1 MEEKEAKEKA
11 TISDGMEPFWTGW
24 KMNAKAYMLMG
35 FVFFTAHII
44 VTFVISYVF
53 NRHIYGLVF
62 SYLFS
67 SVVNMQVP
75 DVDRVFLISK
85 VVFLKSVGFSLLL
98 LPLTIFVILKVKAH
112 FEKKGIEELTD
123 EFKRGASLI
132 LAEDLNEKI
141 RQSGEKTSIP
151 IGPVMMPVSAEV
163 MHSFVIGGP
172 GSGKTTFFNQLI
184 ETLHKRGEK
193 RVIIYAF
200 KGDSVEKFYDS
211 ETDILFNPIDS
222 RSVRWTVSNEI
233 LAITDIDAI
242 AASLIPPAM
251 QAEPFWNDGAR
262 DVFSGLLHY
271 LWQNNM
277 KTNADIWSA
286 VSAPATQ
293 IRDWLQNTKGGERGL
308 RYVEDASSKQA
319 MSILSVMMQ
328 YTKSFEYM
336 AGIDGDFC
344 ISDWISKEPEKRQW
358 IFITNY
364 SEIEAT
370 LKPILSLFIDLLG
383 RKLLSL
389 PDNLNRRIFF
399 ILDEFGTLQRL
410 STITR
415 LKTLARSKGGVI
427 FDAIQDIG
435 QLDKIYGE
443 PTRQTLISASST
455 SLIFRVS
462 DPVAGEY
469 ISRKLGDTEV
479 EEKRKSATYGPED
492 SRDSVQVQK
501 QLKDRRLVMASE
513 IMNLKDLECYLK
525 LPNYPVTKIKLDW
538 KGYPNRNDPFIMRE
552 DMKLV
557 KTEPEKNG

>member
-11 TISDGMEPFWTGW
+11 TISDGKEPFWTGW

>member
-1 MEEKEAKEKA
+1 M
-11 TISDGMEPFWTGW
+11 SM
-24 KMNAKAYMLMG
+24 
-35 FVFFTAHII
+35 
-44 VTFVISYVF
+44 
-53 NRHIYGLVF
+53 R
-62 SYLFS
+62 
-67 SVVNMQVP
+67 VP
-75 DVDRVFLISK
+75 DVDRVFMISK
-85 VVFLKSVGFSLLL
+85 VVFLKSIGFSILL
-98 LPLTIFVILKVKAH
+98 LPLTIFAILKAKQH
-112 FEKKGIEELTD
+112 FEKKGVEELTD
-123 EFKRGASLI
+123 EFKRGAELKTPEEI
-132 LAEDLNEKI
+132 NEKI
-141 RQSGEKTSIP
+141 KQSGEKISIP
-151 IGPVMMPVSAEV
+151 IGPVSMPVSAEV

-211 ETDILFNPIDS
+211 ETDIFFNPIDS

-286 VSAPATQ
+286 VSAPAIQ
-293 IRDWLQNTKGGERGL
+293 IRDWLANTKGGERGL

-427 FDAIQDIG
+427 FDAIQDLG
-435 QLDKIYGE
+435 QLTKIYGE

-462 DPVAGEY
+462 DPVTAEY
-469 ISRKLGDTEV
+469 LSKKLGDTEV

-538 KGYPNRNDPFIMRE
+538 KGYPNLNDPFIMRE
-552 DMKLV
+552 DMKLI
-557 KTEPEKNG
+557 KTEPGKNG

>member
-242 AASLIPPAM
+242 AASLIPPAI

>member
-1 MEEKEAKEKA
+1 
-11 TISDGMEPFWTGW
+11 
-24 KMNAKAYMLMG
+24 
-35 FVFFTAHII
+35 
-44 VTFVISYVF
+44 
-53 NRHIYGLVF
+53 
-62 SYLFS
+62 
-67 SVVNMQVP
+67 
-75 DVDRVFLISK
+75 
-85 VVFLKSVGFSLLL
+85 
-98 LPLTIFVILKVKAH
+98 
-112 FEKKGIEELTD
+112 
-123 EFKRGASLI
+123 
-132 LAEDLNEKI
+132 
-141 RQSGEKTSIP
+141 
-151 IGPVMMPVSAEV
+151 
-163 MHSFVIGGP
+163 
-172 GSGKTTFFNQLI
+172 
-184 ETLHKRGEK
+184 
-193 RVIIYAF
+193 
-200 KGDSVEKFYDS
+200 
-211 ETDILFNPIDS
+211 
-222 RSVRWTVSNEI
+222 
-233 LAITDIDAI
+233 
-242 AASLIPPAM
+242 
-251 QAEPFWNDGAR
+251 
-262 DVFSGLLHY
+262 
-271 LWQNNM
+271 
-277 KTNADIWSA
+277 
-286 VSAPATQ
+286 
-293 IRDWLQNTKGGERGL
+293 
-308 RYVEDASSKQA
+308 
-319 MSILSVMMQ
+319 
-328 YTKSFEYM
+328 
-336 AGIDGDFC
+336 
-344 ISDWISKEPEKRQW
+344 
-358 IFITNY
+358 
-364 SEIEAT
+364 
-370 LKPILSLFIDLLG
+370 LLG

>member
-1 MEEKEAKEKA
+1 MEEKEAREKA
-11 TISDGMEPFWTGW
+11 TISDGMEPFSTKW

>member
-233 LAITDIDAI
+233 LAITDIVAI